1 MSGAPDG
8 RRQPAPSSHRGVY
21 WRFLGGLFAFQAV
34 VWGLAAALAYLIA
47 DPELAKDYLSAH
59 QTVKQTRRLLVPALA
74 TAAAAGLAVT
84 IAGTALALRGFS
96 RRLRE
101 PVAQLDGVLRSLA
114 EGRIPAP
121 ATGPRRAGPAEEA
134 AAVLAPL
141 RARVKEL
148 QRVSRELQKSTLELS
163 YRAGGTAELTLKDL
177 RSLAGQLD
185 ASSKELAEAVRWFE
199 G

>member
-8 RRQPAPSSHRGVY
+8 RRQPAPSAHRGVY

-59 QTVKQTRRLLVPALA
+59 QTVKQTRRLIVPALA

-84 IAGTALALRGFS
+84 IAGTALGLRAFS

-101 PVAQLDGVLRSLA
+101 PAAQLDGVLRSLA

-121 ATGPRRAGPAEEA
+121 ATGPQRPGPAEEA

-177 RSLAGQLD
+177 RGLAGQLD